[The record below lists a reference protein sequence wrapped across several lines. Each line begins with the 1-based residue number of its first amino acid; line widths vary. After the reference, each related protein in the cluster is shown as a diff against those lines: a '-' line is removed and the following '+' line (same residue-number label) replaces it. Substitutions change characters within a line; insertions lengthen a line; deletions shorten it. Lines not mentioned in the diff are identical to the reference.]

1 MNQDKL
7 HEEYLKRLNNLHIRK
22 EKLFEEGKI
31 QNWELKA
38 EDVKKYNSEQL
49 KGNKELAM
57 KLILGKVISYRD
69 NRKRHNCKNRD

>member
-7 HEEYLKRLNNLHIRK
+7 HEEYLKRLNNLHTRK